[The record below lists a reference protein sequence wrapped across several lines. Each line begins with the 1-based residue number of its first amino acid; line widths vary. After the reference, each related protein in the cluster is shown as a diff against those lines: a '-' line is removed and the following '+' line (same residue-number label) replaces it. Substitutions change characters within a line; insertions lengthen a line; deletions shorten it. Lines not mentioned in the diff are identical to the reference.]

1 MCKSS
6 EIFFSKKKKDLLKW
20 DLIVRMV
27 KLKGPELNL
36 GWVYNWTVLN
46 VTFSNTIFVIGLSQT
61 WNWKLCVVIVYP
73 GE

>member
-36 GWVYNWTVLN
+36 GWVYN
-46 VTFSNTIFVIGLSQT
+46 
-61 WNWKLCVVIVYP
+61 
-73 GE
+73 